1 MYKDIKLAKTWRLV
15 EKINKGWSDDQK
27 YYIET
32 RNNEKLLLR
41 LSDISHYEEKQ
52 KEFEIIQKYSK
63 LGFEMS
69 MPIEFG
75 TCNDHKNVYLL
86 CSWVD
91 GEDLEEALPTL
102 SVQQQY
108 DLGRKAG
115 LILKKIHRLKVSESE
130 IPKETKIPKKI
141 NQIERYM
148 NSKVRIENDETAL
161 SYIKQ
166 NINKMWQ
173 LEPAYLHGD
182 FHPGNL
188 ILTANGGLGVID
200 FNRWEI
206 GDPYEEFYKLE
217 SFGVEISIPY
227 CIGQINAYFEDEVP
241 VEFWETLAVY
251 VAHSSLFSIKWAEKF
266 GQDEIDGMIK
276 RCQRA
281 FEHYDDFKSVIPSW
295 YHK

>member
-1 MYKDIKLAKTWRLV
+1 MYKDIKLAKTWRFV

-32 RNNEKLLLR
+32 LNNEKLLLR

-91 GEDLEEALPTL
+91 GEDLEEVLPKL
-102 SVQQQY
+102 SVPQQY

-115 LILKKIHRLKVSESE
+115 LILKKIHRLKVPECE
-130 IPKETKIPKKI
+130 VPKETKIPKKI
-141 NQIERYM
+141 HQIERYI
-148 NSKVRIENDETAL
+148 NSAVRIENDEIAL

-173 LEPAYLHGD
+173 LEPSYLHGD

-188 ILTANGGLGVID
+188 ILTTNGGLGVID

-266 GQDEIDGMIK
+266 GQDDIDGMIK

-295 YHK
+295 YHT